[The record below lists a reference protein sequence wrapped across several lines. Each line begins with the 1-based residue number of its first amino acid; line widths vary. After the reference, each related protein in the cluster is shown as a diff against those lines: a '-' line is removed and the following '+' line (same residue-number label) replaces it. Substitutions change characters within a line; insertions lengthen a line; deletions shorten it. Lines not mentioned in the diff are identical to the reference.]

1 MSRLGN
7 YTRVA
12 LPTIGRIADY
22 IIATHVR
29 DRNARYVLVF
39 MCCGWATTEVVLA
52 AALQARGLRI
62 GREVYF
68 DRTVGKECL
77 DLLLARQDE
86 VQRTHEVVL
95 VTHIQALHDACG
107 QEDTPLLLF
116 GVNAGFSYMSPNAG
130 LYAHPRDYQLFF
142 DLCERW
148 SASGKL
154 SNRKWFNILEWET
167 VNKNLPLV
175 PFCDRVCVYEC
186 AWSSLAAEQVARWHF
201 VLGAPINQV

>member
-52 AALQARGLRI
+52 ASGLRI

-77 DLLLARQDE
+77 GATRRGATDTRGGAC
-86 VQRTHEVVL
+86 
-95 VTHIQALHDACG
+95 DAYPG
-107 QEDTPLLLF
+107 TP
-116 GVNAGFSYMSPNAG
+116 
-130 LYAHPRDYQLFF
+130 
-142 DLCERW
+142 
-148 SASGKL
+148 
-154 SNRKWFNILEWET
+154 
-167 VNKNLPLV
+167 
-175 PFCDRVCVYEC
+175 
-186 AWSSLAAEQVARWHF
+186 
-201 VLGAPINQV
+201 